1 MLLLAAAVII
11 AVAVPLGTALT
22 LDRGQSAPVAIAVPP
37 AVTAAAVAPRPLSQA
52 ASLMLTGCLL
62 IGLAAAVRRA

>member
-22 LDRGQSAPVAIAVPP
+22 LDRGVAAPAAIAVQP
-37 AVTAAAVAPRPLSQA
+37 AAAGASLSGTLPQA
-52 ASLMLTGCLL
+52 AILMLTGWLL